1 MRSART
7 TQIVSLAFAV
17 LAACSSVPQP
27 AATTPV
33 GGLSDVPAGVPDI
46 QGTVTKVM
54 AAEGDAPL
62 RLLVEA
68 GAQKDVVSVTPA
80 TRVYRDD
87 EGKHRSAS
95 AADLKQGTL
104 VTAWYDGAVMESYPR
119 QANAVAI
126 VIAGER

>member
-7 TQIVSLAFAV
+7 IVIVSFALV
-17 LAACSSVPQP
+17 LFVACVSVPGPAGAAP
-27 AATTPV
+27 AALP
-33 GGLSDVPAGVPDI
+33 SDVPAGAPDI

-54 AAEGDAPL
+54 AAEGGAPL
-62 RLLVEA
+62 RLLIEA
-68 GAQKDVVSVTPA
+68 GAQKDVVSVTPD

-87 EGKHRSAS
+87 EGRYRSAS
-95 AADLKQGTL
+95 AADLKQGAL

-126 VIAGER
+126 VIAGKR